1 MNRNVLIG
9 SIVAVAIIL
18 LGTWAYIM
26 SRPAANTNTPTSD
39 GTNTTSEA
47 PTTQEPA
54 TDTKEVASA
63 ATITYTDE
71 GFSPSA
77 TTVKKG
83 ATITVTNNSSA
94 DLMFSSADHPTHQLQ
109 PELNMDTLKPGESG
123 TITVTKVG
131 TWGYHDHLKAGEQ
144 GTIIVTE

>member
-9 SIVAVAIIL
+9 SIAAVVIIL

-26 SRPAANTNTPTSD
+26 SRPAADTNTPTGGETS
-39 GTNTTSEA
+39 TTSEA
-47 PTTQEPA
+47 PT

-123 TITVTKVG
+123 KITVTKVG
-131 TWGYHDHLKAGEQ
+131 TWGYHNHLKAGEQ